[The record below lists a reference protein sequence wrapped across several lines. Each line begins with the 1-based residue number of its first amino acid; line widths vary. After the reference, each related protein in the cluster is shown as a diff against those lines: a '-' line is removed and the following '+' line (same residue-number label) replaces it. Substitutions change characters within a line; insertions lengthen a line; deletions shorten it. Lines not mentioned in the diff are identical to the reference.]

1 MYSPGYPVLF
11 CLEKNI
17 EKESSEVYIR
27 MTLLICHVHGIIPS
41 LFYFCFFE
49 GKLSGFGG
57 PYRPFF
63 TIMEYFFRFSV
74 VSVLSAFVSF
84 VLFVYVF
91 IIAVN
96 ILNVNKKKENNIKK

>member
-1 MYSPGYPVLF
+1 MSMGLYLPYFIF
-11 CLEKNI
+11 C
-17 EKESSEVYIR
+17 S
-27 MTLLICHVHGIIPS
+27 
-41 LFYFCFFE
+41 FE
-49 GKLSGFGG
+49 GTLSGFGG

-91 IIAVN
+91 IIAAN
-96 ILNVNKKKENNIKK
+96 LSNVNKKKENNIKK